1 MSSAD
6 FMHRVYGIEGNKHVC
21 SFRLYY
27 KLRLSRL
34 KMVLALLKLMEGDW
48 NQSFPFYIKY
58 LQCSTGCYIS
68 NCTFLDGSERSE
80 KLLLSKKC
88 G

>member
-6 FMHRVYGIEGNKHVC
+6 FMQRVYGIEGNKHVC

-27 KLRLSRL
+27 ELRLSRL

-48 NQSFPFYIKY
+48 NQSLPLLYQV
-58 LQCSTGCYIS
+58 QCSTGCCIS
-68 NCTFLDGSERSE
+68 ICIFLW
-80 KLLLSKKC
+80 L
-88 G
+88 